1 MDNLNEMTFTPFSYQ
16 QGMIAHLRDT
26 PHAALFAGMGLG
38 KTPCTLEAY
47 RQLRE
52 RGDFK
57 GALIIAPLRVCS
69 VTWPDQVAR
78 WGFDFKVA
86 NLRTKEGKQAWLDGS
101 ADIYLIN
108 FELVSGRGSK
118 KGFLD
123 EFVGKDMPVDTLL
136 IDELSCLKAN
146 SKRTKAVIKARKH
159 FKRVHGLTGTPSPNG
174 LMDLFYQL
182 KVLDGGA
189 RLGKFI
195 THFKTRWFDSDYM
208 GYNFTPKQ
216 HAHQEINAS
225 IADICLVR
233 RSEEHLDIPDC
244 NVIDENVTLPAKVMK
259 QYKALERQLVID
271 IDDTVVDAQSAATLV
286 NKLQQFT
293 AGSVYDENGETLAL
307 HTAKHKT
314 LTKILSTQA
323 PVLVLTRYKSEM
335 SALLEAFPEAQ
346 AFDEARMDDWRA
358 GKIPVWVANPASL
371 SHGIDGIQDS
381 CSTIVW
387 MSLTYSLEQYEQTN
401 ARILRTGQGK
411 AATIYRIMAAE
422 SIDWVV
428 ASALENK
435 SEGQST
441 LMASVGMLQRANQDA
456 LQDSKPSS
464 RSHDQPGTWRG
475 LF

>member
-1 MDNLNEMTFTPFSYQ
+1 MNTFKPFEYQ

-57 GALIIAPLRVCS
+57 GVLIIAPLRVCS

-146 SKRTKAVIKARKH
+146 SKRTKAVIKARTH

-216 HAHQEINAS
+216 HAHQ
-225 IADICLVR
+225 
-233 RSEEHLDIPDC
+233 
-244 NVIDENVTLPAKVMK
+244 
-259 QYKALERQLVID
+259 
-271 IDDTVVDAQSAATLV
+271 
-286 NKLQQFT
+286 
-293 AGSVYDENGETLAL
+293 
-307 HTAKHKT
+307 
-314 LTKILSTQA
+314 
-323 PVLVLTRYKSEM
+323 
-335 SALLEAFPEAQ
+335 
-346 AFDEARMDDWRA
+346 
-358 GKIPVWVANPASL
+358 
-371 SHGIDGIQDS
+371 
-381 CSTIVW
+381 
-387 MSLTYSLEQYEQTN
+387 
-401 ARILRTGQGK
+401 
-411 AATIYRIMAAE
+411 
-422 SIDWVV
+422 
-428 ASALENK
+428 
-435 SEGQST
+435 
-441 LMASVGMLQRANQDA
+441 
-456 LQDSKPSS
+456 
-464 RSHDQPGTWRG
+464 
-475 LF
+475 

>member
-1 MDNLNEMTFTPFSYQ
+1 MVE
-16 QGMIAHLRDT
+16 HLRDT

-47 RQLRE
+47 HQLRE

-57 GALIIAPLRVCS
+57 GVLIIAPLRVCS

-78 WGFDFKVA
+78 WVFDFTVA

-146 SKRTKAVIKARKH
+146 SKRTKAVIKARTH

-216 HAHQEINAS
+216 HAHQEINAA

-293 AGSVYDENGETLAL
+293 AGSVYDENGESVHL
-307 HTAKHKT
+307 HTAKHAA
-314 LTKILSTQA
+314 LAKIIKKHS

-346 AFDEARMDDWRA
+346 AFDETRMDDWRA

-411 AATIYRIMAAE
+411 AAKIFRIMAAE

-456 LQDSKPSS
+456 QQDSKPSS
-464 RSHDQPGTWRG
+464 RSHDQTGTWRG

>member
-1 MDNLNEMTFTPFSYQ
+1 MSMFKPFDYQ
-16 QGMIAHLRDT
+16 HGMVDHLRDT

-52 RGDFK
+52 RGNFK
-57 GALIIAPLRVCS
+57 GVLIVAPLRVCS

-78 WGFDFKVA
+78 WGFNFTVA
-86 NLRTKEGKQAWLDGS
+86 NLRTEAGRQAWHDGS

-108 FELVSGRGSK
+108 FELVSGRGSN

-123 EFVGKDMPVDTLL
+123 EYVGKDMPVDTLL

-182 KVLDGGA
+182 KVLDGGT

-195 THFKTRWFDSDYM
+195 THFKNRWFDSDYM
-208 GYNFTPKQ
+208 GYNFTPKK
-216 HAHQEINAS
+216 HAHHEINAA
-225 IADICLVR
+225 IADICMVR

-244 NVIDENVTLPAKVMK
+244 DVIDINVALPARVMG
-259 QYKALERQLVID
+259 QYKTLERQLVID
-271 IDDTVVDAQSAATLV
+271 IGDNTVDAQSAATLV

-293 AGSVYDENGETLAL
+293 AGAVYGEEETIHL
-307 HTAKHKT
+307 HTAKHAA
-314 LTKILSTQA
+314 LTKIIKKHS

-335 SALLEAFPEAQ
+335 EALLAAFPEAE
-346 AFDEARMDDWRA
+346 AFDERRMDDWRA

-401 ARILRTGQGK
+401 ARILRTGQDK
-411 AATIYRIMAAE
+411 AAKIYRIMAAE
-422 SIDWVV
+422 CIDWVV

-435 SEGQST
+435 SEGQSA
-441 LMASVGMLQRANQDA
+441 LMASVGMLQRANSDA
-456 LQDSKPSS
+456 PSDSNTSS
-464 RSHDQPGTWRG
+464 QSRDQPDTWRG
-475 LF
+475 LC

>member
-1 MDNLNEMTFTPFSYQ
+1 MNTFKPFEYQ
-16 QGMIAHLRDT
+16 HGMVEHLRDT

-47 RQLRE
+47 HQLRE

-57 GALIIAPLRVCS
+57 GVLIIAPLRVCS

-146 SKRTKAVIKARKH
+146 SKRTKAVIKARTH

-182 KVLDGGA
+182 KVLDGGS

-216 HAHQEINAS
+216 HAHQEINAA

-233 RSEEHLDIPDC
+233 RSEEHMDIPDC

-293 AGSVYDENGETLAL
+293 AGSVYDEDGESVHL
-307 HTAKHKT
+307 HTAKHAA
-314 LTKILSTQA
+314 LAKIIKKHS

-335 SALLEAFPEAQ
+335 SALLAAFPKAQ
-346 AFDEARMDDWRA
+346 AFDETRMDDWRA

-411 AATIYRIMAAE
+411 AAKIFRIMAAG
-422 SIDWVV
+422 STIDWVV

-464 RSHDQPGTWRG
+464 QSRDQPSTWRG

>member
-1 MDNLNEMTFTPFSYQ
+1 MNTFKPFEYQ

-216 HAHQEINAS
+216 HAHQEINAA

-233 RSEEHLDIPDC
+233 RSEEHMDIPDC

-293 AGSVYDENGETLAL
+293 AGSVYDEDGESVHL
-307 HTAKHKT
+307 HTAKHAA
-314 LTKILSTQA
+314 LAKIIKKHS

-335 SALLEAFPEAQ
+335 SALLAAFPKAQ
-346 AFDEARMDDWRA
+346 AFDETRMDDWRA

-464 RSHDQPGTWRG
+464 QSRDQPSTWRG

>member
-456 LQDSKPSS
+456 QQDSKPSS

>member
-1 MDNLNEMTFTPFSYQ
+1 MNMFKPFDYQ
-16 QGMIAHLRDT
+16 HGMVDHLRDT

-57 GALIIAPLRVCS
+57 GVLIVAPLRVCS

-78 WGFDFKVA
+78 WGFPFTVA
-86 NLRTKEGKQAWLDGS
+86 NLRTEAGRQAWRDGS

-123 EFVGKDMPVDTLL
+123 EYVGKDMPVCTLL

-195 THFKTRWFDSDYM
+195 THFKNRWFDSDYM
-208 GYNFTPKQ
+208 GYNFTPKK
-216 HAHQEINAS
+216 HAHHEINSA
-225 IADICLVR
+225 IADICMVR
-233 RSEEHLDIPDC
+233 LSEHLDIPDC
-244 NVIDENVTLPAKVMK
+244 DVIDVDVTLPAKVMK
-259 QYKALERQLVID
+259 QYKTLERQLVID
-271 IDDTVVDAQSAATLV
+271 IDDNVVDAQSAATLV

-293 AGSVYDENGETLAL
+293 AGIVYDEDGETIHL
-307 HTAKHKT
+307 HTAKHAA
-314 LTKILSTQA
+314 LAKIIKKHS

-335 SALLEAFPEAQ
+335 EALLAAFPEAE
-346 AFDEARMDDWRA
+346 AFDERRMDDWRA

-401 ARILRTGQGK
+401 ARILRTGQDK

-422 SIDWVV
+422 CIDWVV

-435 SEGQST
+435 SEGQSA
-441 LMASVGMLQRANQDA
+441 LMASVGMLQRANSASPSSSDT
-456 LQDSKPSS
+456 SS
-464 RSHDQPGTWRG
+464 RSHGQQGTWRG
-475 LF
+475 LC

>member
-1 MDNLNEMTFTPFSYQ
+1 MVE
-16 QGMIAHLRDT
+16 HLRDT

-47 RQLRE
+47 HQLRE

-57 GALIIAPLRVCS
+57 GVLIIAPLRVCS

-146 SKRTKAVIKARKH
+146 SKRTKAVIKARTH

-216 HAHQEINAS
+216 HAHQEINAA

-293 AGSVYDENGETLAL
+293 AGSVYDENGESVHL
-307 HTAKHKT
+307 HTAKHAA
-314 LTKILSTQA
+314 LAKIIKKHS

-346 AFDEARMDDWRA
+346 AFDETRMDDWRA

-411 AATIYRIMAAE
+411 AAKIFRIMAAE

-456 LQDSKPSS
+456 QQDSKPSS
-464 RSHDQPGTWRG
+464 RSHDQTGTWRG

>member
-1 MDNLNEMTFTPFSYQ
+1 MTFTPFSYQ

-456 LQDSKPSS
+456 QQDSKPSS

>member
-1 MDNLNEMTFTPFSYQ
+1 MSPLDLVFNMKFNPFDYQ
-16 QGMIAHLRDT
+16 HGMVDHLRDT

-47 RQLRE
+47 HQLRE

-78 WGFDFKVA
+78 WGYNFKVA
-86 NLRTKEGKQAWLDGS
+86 NLRTEEGKQAWRDGS

-123 EFVGKDMPVDTLL
+123 EYVGKDMPVDTLL

-189 RLGKFI
+189 RLGTGI
-195 THFKTRWFDSDYM
+195 TAFKQRWFDSDYM
-208 GYNFTPKQ
+208 GYNFTPKK
-216 HAHQEINAS
+216 HAHHEINLAIS
-225 IADICLVR
+225 DICLVR
-233 RSEEHLDIPDC
+233 RSDDHLDIPDC

-259 QYKALERQLVID
+259 QYTALQTQLVMD
-271 IDDTVVDAQSAATLV
+271 INDKVVDAQSAATLI
-286 NKLQQFT
+286 NKLLQFT
-293 AGSVYDENGETLAL
+293 AGSVYDEDGETVHL
-307 HTAKHKT
+307 HTAKHAA
-314 LTKILSTQA
+314 LAKIIKKHS

-335 SALLEAFPEAQ
+335 SALLAAFPEAEQ
-346 AFDEARMDDWRA
+346 FDEKRMDDWRA

-401 ARILRTGQGK
+401 ARILRTGQSK
-411 AATIYRIMAAE
+411 AATIFRIMAAG

-435 SEGQST
+435 SEGQSA
-441 LMASVGMLQRANQDA
+441 LMSAVGMLQRGN
-456 LQDSKPSS
+456 
-464 RSHDQPGTWRG
+464 
-475 LF
+475 

>member
-1 MDNLNEMTFTPFSYQ
+1 MSTFKPFDYQ

-57 GALIIAPLRVCS
+57 GVLIIAPLRVCS

-86 NLRTKEGKQAWLDGS
+86 NLRTEAGKQAWRDGS

-123 EFVGKDMPVDTLL
+123 EYVGKDMPVDTLL

-146 SKRTKAVIKARKH
+146 SKRTKAVIKARTH

-195 THFKTRWFDSDYM
+195 THFKNRWFDQSDYM
-208 GYNFTPKQ
+208 GYNFTPKK
-216 HAHQEINAS
+216 HAHHEINSA
-225 IADICLVR
+225 IADICMVR

-244 NVIDENVTLPAKVMK
+244 DVIDINVALPARVMG
-259 QYKALERQLVID
+259 QYKTLERQLVID
-271 IDDTVVDAQSAATLV
+271 IGDNTVDAQSAATLV
-286 NKLQQFT
+286 NKLMQFS
-293 AGSVYDENGETLAL
+293 AGSVYDENGETIPL
-307 HTAKHKT
+307 HTAKHAA
-314 LTKILSTQA
+314 LAKIIKKHS

-335 SALLEAFPEAQ
+335 EALLAAFPEAEQ
-346 AFDEARMDDWRA
+346 FDEKRMDDWRA
-358 GKIPVWVANPASL
+358 GKIPVWIANPASL

-387 MSLTYSLEQYEQTN
+387 MSLTYSLEQYSQTN
-401 ARILRTGQGK
+401 ARILRTGQEK
-411 AATIYRIMAAE
+411 AATIYRVMAAS

-428 ASALENK
+428 SSALENK
-435 SEGQST
+435 SEGQSA
-441 LMASVGMLQRANQDA
+441 LMASVGMLQRDA
-456 LQDSKPSS
+456 EK
-464 RSHDQPGTWRG
+464 H
-475 LF
+475 

>member
-1 MDNLNEMTFTPFSYQ
+1 MSTFKPFDYQ

-57 GALIIAPLRVCS
+57 GVLIIAPLRVCS

-86 NLRTKEGKQAWLDGS
+86 NLRTEAGRQAWHDGS

-123 EFVGKDMPVDTLL
+123 EFVGKDMPVCTLL

-146 SKRTKAVIKARKH
+146 SKRTRSVIKARKH

-195 THFKTRWFDSDYM
+195 THFKNRWFDSDYM
-208 GYNFTPKQ
+208 GYNFTPKK
-216 HAHQEINAS
+216 HAHHEINSA

-233 RSEEHLDIPDC
+233 RSDEHLDIPDC

-259 QYKALERQLVID
+259 QYKILERQLVID
-271 IDDTVVDAQSAATLV
+271 IDDNVVDAQSAATLI

-293 AGSVYDENGETLAL
+293 AGSVYDENGENLAL
-307 HTAKHKT
+307 HTAKHKA
-314 LTKILSTQA
+314 LAKVLSKHS

-335 SALLEAFPEAQ
+335 KAILDAFPEAEQ
-346 AFDEARMDDWRA
+346 FDEKRMDDWRA

-401 ARILRTGQGK
+401 ARILRTGQDK

-435 SEGQST
+435 SEGQSA

-456 LQDSKPSS
+456 QQDSKPSS
-464 RSHDQPGTWRG
+464 QSHDQPGTWRG

>member
-1 MDNLNEMTFTPFSYQ
+1 MNTFNPFDYQ

-57 GALIIAPLRVCS
+57 GVLIIAPLRVCS

-146 SKRTKAVIKARKH
+146 SKRTKAVIKARTH
-159 FKRVHGLTGTPSPNG
+159 FTRVHGLTGTPSPNG
-174 LMDLFYQL
+174 LLDLFYQL
-182 KVLDGGA
+182 KVLDGGE
-189 RLGKFI
+189 RLGSYI
-195 THFKTRWFDSDYM
+195 TAFKNKYFDSDFM
-208 GYNFTPKQ
+208 GYTFTPKT
-216 HAHQEINAS
+216 HAAEQINKRIS
-225 IADICLVR
+225 DICLVR
-233 RSEEHLDIPDC
+233 RSEDHLDIPDC
-244 NVIDENVTLPAKVMK
+244 DVVDVDVMLPAAVKH
-259 QYKALERQLVID
+259 QYKALERDLVIQLQD
-271 IDDTVVDAQSAATLV
+271 KIVDAQSAATLV
-286 NKLQQFT
+286 NKLMQFT
-293 AGSVYDENGETLAL
+293 TGNVYDENGGTVHL
-307 HTAKHKT
+307 HTAKHKA
-314 LTKILSTQA
+314 LDKILA
-323 PVLVLTRYKSEM
+323 KHKPVLILTRYKSEM
-335 SALLEAFPEAQ
+335 DAVLAAFPDVER
-346 AFDEARMDDWRA
+346 FDEARMNDWRA
-358 GKIPVWVANPASL
+358 GKIPAWVANPASL
-371 SHGIDGIQDS
+371 SHGIDGIQQS

-401 ARILRTGQGK
+401 ARILRTGQAKGS
-411 AATIYRIMAAE
+411 TIYRIMATD

-428 ASALENK
+428 GSALENK
-435 SEGQST
+435 SEGQSA
-441 LMASVGMLQRANQDA
+441 LMASVATLQRRGPTVETA
-456 LQDSKPSS
+456 SPVVTS
-464 RSHDQPGTWRG
+464 WRDMC
-475 LF
+475 

>member
-1 MDNLNEMTFTPFSYQ
+1 MKFTPFEYQ
-16 QGMIAHLRDT
+16 HGMVDHLRDT

-57 GALIIAPLRVCS
+57 GVLIIAPLRVCS
-69 VTWPDQVAR
+69 ITWPDQVAR
-78 WGFDFKVA
+78 WDMPFTVA
-86 NLRTKEGKQAWLDGS
+86 NLRTEEGKQAWRDGT

-123 EFVGKDMPVDTLL
+123 EYVGKDMPVDTLL

-146 SKRTKAVIKARKH
+146 SKRTKAVIKARKN

-189 RLGKFI
+189 RLGTGI
-195 THFKTRWFDSDYM
+195 TAFKQRWFDSDYM
-208 GYNFTPKQ
+208 GYNFTPKK
-216 HAHQEINAS
+216 HAHHEINSA

-233 RSEEHLDIPDC
+233 RSDDHLDIPDC

-259 QYKALERQLVID
+259 QYKALQTQLVID
-271 IDDTVVDAQSAATLV
+271 INDTVVDAQSAAVLLG
-286 NKLQQFT
+286 KLMQFT
-293 AGSVYDENGETLAL
+293 AGSVYDEDGETVHL
-307 HTAKHKT
+307 HTAKHAA
-314 LTKILSTQA
+314 LAKIIKKHS

-335 SALLEAFPEAQ
+335 SALLDAFPEAQ
-346 AFDEARMDDWRA
+346 QFDERRMDDWRA

-401 ARILRTGQGK
+401 ARILRTGQDK
-411 AATIYRIMAAE
+411 AATIYRIMAAD

-435 SEGQST
+435 SEGQSA
-441 LMASVGMLQRANQDA
+441 LMSAVGMLQRSAT
-456 LQDSKPSS
+456 PSE
-464 RSHDQPGTWRG
+464 
-475 LF
+475 